1 MQTGWIYNISNLQSC
16 RLTALQWHLPS
27 VSLSLFLPRSPR
39 RALNH
44 TSPSRIF
51 PPPLRSLSSLWQF
64 MGRFLSSPALMSLN
78 LHSLLYSFDLLS
90 SLDPFPSSFSSPASC
105 NIPPLHPNR
114 FTSAQSKIG
123 DVSEKWLNSASQQLH
138 CEELYMECYYRCGEN
153 PFKCLCS
160 VIYSLNFTGLTG
172 IQYIQR
178 SPSD

>member
-1 MQTGWIYNISNLQSC
+1 MQAYSSSMAPSLCLSLPFSPSLPPSGSQPHFALSYISTASPLPVIPSTIYG
-16 RLTALQWHLPS
+16 
-27 VSLSLFLPRSPR
+27 SLSLLSCPHVFKSTLP
-39 RALNH
+39 
-44 TSPSRIF
+44 
-51 PPPLRSLSSLWQF
+51 SLFIW
-64 MGRFLSSPALMSLN
+64 PALLP
-78 LHSLLYSFDLLS
+78 
-90 SLDPFPSSFSSPASC
+90 PFPSSFSSPASC